1 MQLDRTEIDTAL
13 KGAAVAVKGL
23 SSIGAPLAV
32 QVGGAVQHGT
42 LASLSDYS
50 SDALLDDEG
59 CDVVVGSD
67 GLRMLEQLAP
77 LAPLERDRF
86 AHLEVESTL
95 QVRQLWEGVVT
106 AVDAKAHEF
115 TARLHNIT
123 TPDDYEREAVFD
135 MQEVSANDLDLL
147 REGGIFQWM
156 IGYRRKTFGQMERV
170 SAIVFRRLPVW
181 YDEDIAKA
189 HREGETLAAAFSVE

>member
-1 MQLDRTEIDTAL
+1 MLLERTEIDTGL
-13 KGAAVAVKGL
+13 KGSPVTVKGASSAGESLEVQLRSAFTHGALAAL
-23 SSIGAPLAV
+23 SE
-32 QVGGAVQHGT
+32 
-42 LASLSDYS
+42 YS
-50 SDALLDDEG
+50 SDNLIDGDG
-59 CDVVVGSD
+59 HDTISPSD
-67 GLRMLEQLAP
+67 GLRLFEQSVP

-86 AHLEVESTL
+86 QHMQVESTL

-106 AVDAKAHEF
+106 DVNFENEEF

-123 TPDDYEREAVFD
+123 TPGDYEREVTLD
-135 MQEVSANDLDLL
+135 MQEVSANDRDLM

-181 YDEDIAKA
+181 YEEDITNA
-189 HREGETLAAAFSVE
+189 HREGEALAAAFSVE